1 MWVHSLSAYS
11 HECQIISGSVA
22 LILDSRFPILASR
35 FSILGCQ
42 QALSIKFASAPL
54 KVMEKKY
61 QRGAFS
67 EGLYTQRKRMGK
79 APTSDRMARLS
90 WSIKINAPHGIAN
103 QLPRARKK
111 NKKKKQK
118 TKNLSAQRSVSVSYT
133 TSVFEQDADADP
145 GDTTIQRYLPD
156 DVSFSFRFKPSLSFQ
171 VDQRQCPGAAIPIWW
186 SAVFQL
192 TASGIARVP
201 VVYPISLIY
210 TDIPD
215 SRSAVAN
222 TMRLPIGAAMK
233 TTLFFLATATAT
245 ATLTGQQGVTLD
257 KKKHLVISIECV

>member
-1 MWVHSLSAYS
+1 LSAYS

-22 LILDSRFPILASR
+22 LILDSRSSLLDPWLPTGAVNKICVCPPKSN
-35 FSILGCQ
+35 G
-42 QALSIKFASAPL
+42 
-54 KVMEKKY
+54 KKN

-67 EGLYTQRKRMGK
+67 EGLYTQRKRRGK

-156 DVSFSFRFKPSLSFQ
+156 DVSFSFRFKPSHS
-171 VDQRQCPGAAIPIWW
+171 P
-186 SAVFQL
+186 SVFK
-192 TASGIARVP
+192 SIKDNVP
-201 VVYPISLIY
+201 ALR
-210 TDIPD
+210 
-215 SRSAVAN
+215 SRSGDPPFSSSQHLE
-222 TMRLPIGAAMK
+222 LPES
-233 TTLFFLATATAT
+233 LL
-245 ATLTGQQGVTLD
+245 
-257 KKKHLVISIECV
+257 SILYP

>member
-22 LILDSRFPILASR
+22 LILDSRSSLLDPWLPTGAVNKICVCPPKSN
-35 FSILGCQ
+35 G
-42 QALSIKFASAPL
+42 
-54 KVMEKKY
+54 KKI
-61 QRGAFS
+61 S
-67 EGLYTQRKRMGK
+67 EGGIFGGVIYAEETKGK
-79 APTSDRMARLS
+79 GADERPNGAPVVVDQNQCAPRNCE
-90 WSIKINAPHGIAN
+90 SIAKSP
-103 QLPRARKK
+103 
-111 NKKKKQK
+111 KKKQK
-118 TKNLSAQRSVSVSYT
+118 KKTENEKLERATFSFGFIYN
-133 TSVFEQDADADP
+133 
-145 GDTTIQRYLPD
+145 
-156 DVSFSFRFKPSLSFQ
+156 FSFRARCRCRSGGYNDTTVSTRRRQFQLQIQTVAQSLSFQ

>member
-22 LILDSRFPILASR
+22 LILDSRSSLLDPWLPTGAVNKICVCPPKSN
-35 FSILGCQ
+35 G
-42 QALSIKFASAPL
+42 
-54 KVMEKKY
+54 KKN

-67 EGLYTQRKRMGK
+67 EGLYTQRKRRGK

-103 QLPRARKK
+103 QLPRARK
-111 NKKKKQK
+111 NKKKKK

-156 DVSFSFRFKPSLSFQ
+156 DVSFSFRFKPSHSPSVFKSIKDNVPALRSRSGDPPFSSSQHLELPESLLSILYPWYIQISPIPDPQSPIQCAFRLGLRWRRRSFFWR
-171 VDQRQCPGAAIPIWW
+171 QRQ
-186 SAVFQL
+186 
-192 TASGIARVP
+192 
-201 VVYPISLIY
+201 
-210 TDIPD
+210 
-215 SRSAVAN
+215 
-222 TMRLPIGAAMK
+222 
-233 TTLFFLATATAT
+233 
-245 ATLTGQQGVTLD
+245 QQRHWQVNKGLHWT
-257 KKKHLVISIECV
+257 KKST